1 MDLGDLNTKVNE
13 FIDNYTILEKK
24 INKILSTLDNLELK
38 LKYCACDI
46 YAPYT
51 KDGECR
57 FCYGY
62 N

>member
-1 MDLGDLNTKVNE
+1 MDLDDLNTKVNE
-13 FIDNYTILEKK
+13 FIDYHTILEKK

-38 LKYCACDI
+38 YCTCDI
-46 YAPYT
+46 HAPYT